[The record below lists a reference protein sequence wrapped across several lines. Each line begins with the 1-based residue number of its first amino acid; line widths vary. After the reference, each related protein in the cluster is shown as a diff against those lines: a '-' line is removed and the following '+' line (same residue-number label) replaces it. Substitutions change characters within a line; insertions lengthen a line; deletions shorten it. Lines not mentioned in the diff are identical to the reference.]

1 MGRIGRAG
9 LSVLGLVLMSGG
21 AQAGLEICN
30 KTELLQSLSI
40 GYKGDTDWTS
50 EGWWNIEP
58 GECAIVVAGDLTKR
72 YYYYYAESKGVTFE
86 SQNFEFCTADE
97 VFTIVGDTD
106 CESRGYDT
114 ERFREIDTGETA
126 KEFTLSLV
134 DKGLPEAP
142 SSAPVV
148 GSASG
153 PGGGASSTQS
163 TDVAPEVTTIE
174 VETADLTSGMPPGQH
189 GTPFS
194 VSALFQGCELEQGKS
209 FCSFHADGI
218 KLRAFYSGPTPEG
231 LMYALEEMAV
241 NTPVRLEGD
250 RAERESLQTAVV
262 LREVVADPTG
272 DRDATLRRDLQG
284 DWVSE
289 QDRRIGFTIRGSEL
303 YTRYDG
309 EFRGARFLRIAP
321 SCDASRGKGP
331 VLLQVKT
338 SDRSEACF
346 VINSVRSG
354 VLELIDPNRNALLRY
369 VKDS

>member
-1 MGRIGRAG
+1 MG
-9 LSVLGLVLMSGG
+9 SVGNRFVLALGLALTAGG

-30 KTELLQSLSI
+30 KTELLQSISI

-58 GECAIVVAGDLTKR
+58 GECAQVVAGDLTKR
-72 YYYYYAESKGVTFE
+72 FYYYYAESPGVTFE
-86 SQNFEFCTADE
+86 SQNYEFCTSDE

-106 CESRGYDT
+106 CEKRGYDV

-126 KEFTLSLV
+126 REFTLSLV
-134 DKGLPEAP
+134 EKGLPEAP
-142 SSAPVV
+142 PGTGSV
-148 GSASG
+148 GTASG
-153 PGGGASSTQS
+153 PGGGGTSQS
-163 TDVAPEVTTIE
+163 TDVAPEVASIE
-174 VETADLTSGMPPGQH
+174 VETGDLTSDLPPGRH

-194 VSALFQGCELEQGKS
+194 VTALFQGCELEDGKA

-218 KLRAFYSGPTPEG
+218 KLRAFYTGPTPER
-231 LMYALEEMAV
+231 LMYALEQMAV
-241 NTPVRLEGD
+241 NTPVRLQGD
-250 RAERESLQTAVV
+250 RAERQSLQTAVV
-262 LREVVADPTG
+262 LREVVADPTA
-272 DRDATLRRDLQG
+272 DSDAALRRDLQG

-309 EFRGARFLRIAP
+309 EFRGARFLQIAP
-321 SCDASRGKGP
+321 SCSASRGKGP
-331 VLLQVKT
+331 VLVQTKLRDGSK
-338 SDRSEACF
+338 ACF

-354 VLELIDPNRNALLRY
+354 IMELFDPGRGAVLRY